1 VFEMRKGSLAVLFLV
16 LFTFCGLVYAN
27 QEPEEIL
34 RAVVKIRAIIPEN
47 ARTAEALG
55 TEREGHGVV
64 IDSDGHVLT
73 IGYLILEAET
83 IEITGPDG
91 EVVDATFVGY
101 DHNSGFGLLRVNTS
115 LNVQPLKLGR
125 SSEVKVG
132 DPVLIVGHGGLD
144 TAQGAYVVARQEFA
158 GYWEYLLDDAIF
170 TTPPYSDFGGAA
182 LIGPDG
188 QLLGIGSLFNQV
200 TIPELGTVAS
210 NMFVPIDYLKPIL
223 AELIAQGH
231 TSDPPRPWL
240 GLNVRET
247 HGRVFIVR
255 VSSESPA
262 EQAGLQPDDII
273 LAVNKQEVKGVADFY
288 RKVWALGE
296 AGVDIPLSI
305 LQGTQIRDIIVH
317 SADRQQFFKI
327 SQETEA
333 LLAL

>member
-1 VFEMRKGSLAVLFLV
+1 MKKGSLAVLFLV
-16 LFTFCGLVYAN
+16 LVTFCGPVYAN
-27 QEPEEIL
+27 QEPEEVL
-34 RAVVKIRAIIPEN
+34 RAVIKIRAVIPEN

-55 TEREGHGVV
+55 TEREGNGVV

-91 EVVDATFVGY
+91 ERIDATFVGY
-101 DHNSGFGLLRVNTS
+101 DYNSGFGLLRANTS
-115 LNVQPLKLGR
+115 LNVQPMKLGQ

-132 DPVLIVGHGGLD
+132 DPVLVAGHGGLD
-144 TAQGAYVVARQEFA
+144 AVQGAYVVARKEFA
-158 GYWEYLLDDAIF
+158 GYWEYLLEDAIF
-170 TTPPYSDFGGAA
+170 TTPPYSNFGGAA

-188 QLLGIGSLFNQV
+188 QLLGIGSLFNRV

-223 AELIAQGH
+223 AELIAQGR
-231 TSDPPRPWL
+231 TSEPPRPWL
-240 GLNVRET
+240 GVNVQET

-262 EQAGLQPDDII
+262 ERAGLQPGDII

-288 RKVWALGE
+288 RKMWALGE
-296 AGVDIPLSI
+296 AGVDVPLSI

-317 SADRQQFFKI
+317 SADRQQFFNI